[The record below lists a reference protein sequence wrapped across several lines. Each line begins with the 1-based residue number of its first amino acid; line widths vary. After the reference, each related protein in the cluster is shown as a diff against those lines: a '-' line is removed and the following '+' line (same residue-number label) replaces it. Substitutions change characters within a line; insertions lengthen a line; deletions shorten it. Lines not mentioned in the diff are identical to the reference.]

1 MAVLRIRLTAKLAN
15 LIYLLRLNNSTMC
28 LRYVMLTGR
37 MFELLESHVQIIKG
51 QKNNYIFE

>member
-37 MFELLESHVQIIKG
+37 TLNALLFTFCTYMSDT
-51 QKNNYIFE
+51 